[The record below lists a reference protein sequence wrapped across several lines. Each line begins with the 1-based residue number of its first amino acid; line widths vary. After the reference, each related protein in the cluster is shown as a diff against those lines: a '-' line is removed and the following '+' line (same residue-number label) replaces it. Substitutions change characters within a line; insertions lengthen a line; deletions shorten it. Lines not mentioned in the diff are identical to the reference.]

1 VIEDLMLLIDMQQ
14 IDSKLFEL
22 AARAKTI
29 PKLIEGLESR
39 KGSLDSELKQA
50 EAELEEVRR
59 QRMIKEGEL
68 EAAESKLSD
77 VRRALFEIKSNKEY
91 AAAQKEIA
99 FLQDQ
104 SAEMEEEVLRLM
116 EEADSLTLSNNEKA
130 RKVEE
135 DKRELDAEISKFK
148 HELSEV
154 EDQIAIKKDEKLRL
168 SKRISHEFL
177 SRYDRI
183 LSSKGD
189 SAIAFV
195 RADCC
200 EGCFARIPPQRVVE
214 IRRNDSLI
222 ECEGCGRI
230 LIWKE

>member
-1 VIEDLMLLIDMQQ
+1 MLLIDLQQ
-14 IDSKLFEL
+14 VDSKLFEHISRSK
-22 AARAKTI
+22 AI
-29 PKLIEGLESR
+29 PKLIEGLEIE
-39 KGSLDSELKQA
+39 KEKLDEGLKRA
-50 EAELEEVRR
+50 KESLEEARKER
-59 QRMIKEGEL
+59 TLKEGEL
-68 EAAESKLSD
+68 EAAESKLSG
-77 VRRALFEIKSNKEY
+77 VRKSLYEIKTNKEY

-99 FLQDQ
+99 FLKTR
-104 SAEMEEEVLRLM
+104 SAEIEEDVLRLM
-116 EEADSLTLSNNEKA
+116 EEAEIMAESCKQDAL
-130 RKVEE
+130 RVRE
-135 DKRELDAEISKFK
+135 DKDKLDREIAEFRS
-148 HELSEV
+148 ELSEV

-168 SKRISHEFL
+168 SKRISPGFL

-195 RADCC
+195 KADCC